1 MSLPPHAAKKT
12 GFPQP
17 WEACRFFGGAPEGSR
32 TPDQELRR
40 LLLYPTELRAHGDNA
55 VQLPADSRVS
65 GLANS
70 PRRAA
75 SSVA

>member
-1 MSLPPHAAKKT
+1 MSLPPRRKKT

-17 WEACRFFGGAPEGSR
+17 WEACRFLVARPKGVEPLTKSLEGSCSILLSYGR
-32 TPDQELRR
+32 T
-40 LLLYPTELRAHGDNA
+40 GDNA